1 MSNGANQHYFLIY
14 FFPKSKLCVQR
25 NKQILQNKCCSKC
38 LESDF
43 NKEITWITTNDPIYH
58 ILIPRSKQRS
68 HVTKKKKNAQ
78 KNRF

>member
-38 LESDF
+38 LESDLLHCTSK
-43 NKEITWITTNDPIYH
+43 NKLPIKRSLGLPQMTQYITY
-58 ILIPRSKQRS
+58 
-68 HVTKKKKNAQ
+68 
-78 KNRF
+78 